1 MTTATARIETA
12 TTNEANVSDRTTTYF
27 LIVNEELA
35 GVFDDVIDAIEA
47 RDAANAAATQTT
59 QEIKAA
65 LITLYENL
73 IMQAFEEVQA
83 TVANGGAID
92 FTQVT
97 ALQNTLAEIKAR
109 KV

>member
-65 LITLYENL
+65 LITLYESL